1 MFTTSSPFLVSR
13 GPGIP
18 GVRRNC
24 CRSNTVTG
32 CFEHPRVRRLVGS
45 ADTGDQARL
54 ASHFSALA
62 ERYAAQA
69 RRHTAMARAF
79 TGNPNRQMATGWA
92 SHCERLAKL
101 NTQSADTVRELAA
114 HHQRLATGT
123 ASTAPQAGAS
133 FEAGAGALTPSDE
146 DLVAL
151 AAKASTPADS
161 RALAE
166 YFVTLEKHVHGRRC
180 GACGDGRHLQGHANR
195 VGSGALRPVG
205 QTRAQVRATG
215 QGVG

>member
-1 MFTTSSPFLVSR
+1 
-13 GPGIP
+13 
-18 GVRRNC
+18 
-24 CRSNTVTG
+24 
-32 CFEHPRVRRLVGS
+32 
-45 ADTGDQARL
+45 
-54 ASHFSALA
+54 
-62 ERYAAQA
+62 
-69 RRHTAMARAF
+69 MARAF

-151 AAKASTPADS
+151 LHVGDTEEIA
-161 RALAE
+161 RL
-166 YFVTLEKHVHGRRC
+166 VTEHIAPMRGVN
-180 GACGDGRHLQGHANR
+180 A
-195 VGSGALRPVG
+195 
-205 QTRAQVRATG
+205 TRTLIAFRQYSPDDISF
-215 QGVG
+215 